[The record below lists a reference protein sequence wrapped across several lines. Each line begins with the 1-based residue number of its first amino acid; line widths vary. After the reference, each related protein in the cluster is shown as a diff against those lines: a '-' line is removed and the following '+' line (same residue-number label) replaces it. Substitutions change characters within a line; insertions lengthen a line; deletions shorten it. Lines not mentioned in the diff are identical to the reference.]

1 MMELHFGIGDR
12 VQQVV
17 VDEQHLIATLE
28 MGEAPGK
35 EDSLTEADII
45 RHALENPIGTP
56 RLRELVHAGQRIAI
70 VTSDVTRPMPT
81 ATVLPVV
88 LEELDSAGIP
98 HEDITVVFALG
109 SHRAQTDDERRALM
123 GEELFDELVSKDSDP
138 KDTVHL
144 GTTAAGTPV
153 DIDRTVAEADVRI
166 CLGNVEYHYFAGYSG
181 GAKAVMPGCSTPE
194 AIQANHR
201 MMLEEAAST
210 GIIEGNPV
218 RADLEEGARILGVD
232 FIVNVVIDE
241 DRHVV
246 HAVAG
251 DMVEA
256 HRVGCAFLDSVYRV
270 PIPAEADIVIA
281 SQGGLPKDLN
291 LYQTQK
297 ALDNAVRAVREG
309 GIVVLVGSC
318 AEGYGNAV
326 FSSWIADAS
335 TPDDLIERVNRAF
348 QLGGHKAA
356 AIALAL
362 RKARVFLVSDMPD
375 GMVRAA
381 FMEPF
386 ASVQEAFDQ
395 ALSELGSGATVIS
408 MPHAG
413 STLPVLR

>member
-1 MMELHFGIGDR
+1 MELSFGIGNR
-12 VQQVV
+12 LQKVT
-17 VDEQHLIATLE
+17 VDDTQLIATLE
-28 MGEAPGK
+28 MGEAVGNG
-35 EDSLTEADII
+35 ESLSESDIV
-45 RHALENPIGTP
+45 RQALENPIGTL
-56 RLRELVHAGQRIAI
+56 RLHDLVHPGQRIAI

-88 LEELDSAGIP
+88 LEELDAAGIP

-123 GEELFDELVSKDSDP
+123 GELFDELASKDSDP
-138 KDTVHL
+138 ADTIHL

-153 DIDRTVAEADVRI
+153 DIDRTVAEADVRV

-181 GAKAVMPGCSTPE
+181 GAKAIMPGCSTPA

-201 MMLEEAAST
+201 MMLEDAAST

-218 RADLEEGARILGVD
+218 RADLEEGARILGID

-386 ASVQEAFDQ
+386 ASVQEAYDQ
-395 ALSELGSGATVIS
+395 AISELSSDATVIA